1 MVWSDL
7 ELRIYVNVNVI
18 AERFVNQRLTLTSL
32 PALAQSCSG
41 LNKRLPVGKEFAVAL
56 NYRSMSTENYF
67 VRGLSRSSLACF

>member
-1 MVWSDL
+1 MALSDL
-7 ELRIYVNVNVI
+7 ELRFYVNVNVI
-18 AERFVNQRLTLTSL
+18 AERFVIQCWTLTSL